1 MYDNKLDDSLPC
13 QHCIGE
19 CRPECSYY
27 KIVQKKENE
36 HAHIEMIEEN
46 ELQYMNDHSYYDDM
60 NDYVIG
66 SYYLNPNLFDS
77 MV

>member
-19 CRPECSYY
+19 CRPECSIY

-36 HAHIEMIEEN
+36 LAQVEMFNEN
-46 ELQYMNDHSYYDDM
+46 ELQYMT
-60 NDYVIG
+60 DYVVG
-66 SYYLNPNLFDS
+66 SYYLNPNFFDG